1 MNYFYVG
8 ISKYPIQSLVYS
20 YDGEIE
26 EGARVFVDIR
36 GRKRLGYV
44 IGKAERPEFNVKSI
58 LEVIDKTSYID
69 EKMMLLIKESA
80 FKYMVPIGEVMDLCF
95 PPFKFKGK
103 SVKSVEA
110 GKYISL
116 KISLSDL
123 LKFKFTAEETRI
135 VEFLLE
141 NGIVEYNYIS
151 RNFSKNAMK
160 SLLDKGI
167 VILTNISGQQIVNLT
182 PVQKEVV
189 MSIISNPYKPH
200 LIHGITGSGKTEI
213 YFEIADKVVQNGK
226 KVLILVPEIIL
237 TPQLMVRTRKRFPNA
252 KVGMYHSG
260 LGSSR
265 KIEWDEAVNGN
276 LDILLGT
283 RSAVWVPIK
292 NIGLIVVDE
301 EQDESYKQYAMRP
314 YYNAVDVAKRRAE
327 IEGAIFVL
335 SSATPRI
342 ETYYRC
348 MTGSYQLHKV
358 VERTVGEIPEITVV
372 KTGGAIFSNVLI
384 SRIEQVIKKG
394 NQVFLFVPKKGF
406 ASRVQCEDCGYIFK
420 CPNCDVPM
428 TYHKIDGT
436 LKCHYCGHIEPFPS
450 TCPVCGS
457 ARIKRGG
464 VGTERVEHEI
474 SKLFPGAR
482 IKRMDREEVKDIE
495 SVESTLDGISKREY
509 DIVVGTKMITKG
521 LDFPSIGLVGVI
533 DADHSLGIPDFRSNE
548 RTFQLLSQVSGR
560 AGRGVKGEVV
570 IQTMDPA
577 NPTIKAVEKQD
588 YEAFYLS
595 EIERRRV
602 SGYPPFKELI
612 LITSESTSEK
622 EAFKN
627 IEKVR
632 SAIANG
638 PFEVLGPAE
647 SPIFKLMSKYR
658 YQLLLKCDDINE
670 SVDYLSKVIRED
682 VIGFDPVNLKVDVG
696 PYTF

>member
-8 ISKYPIQSLVYS
+8 IFKYPIQSLVYS

-26 EGARVFVDIR
+26 NGSRVFIDIR
-36 GRKRLGYV
+36 GRRHLGYV
-44 IGKAERPEFNVKSI
+44 IEKAEKPEFDVKSI
-58 LEVIDKTSYID
+58 LEVVDKTSYID
-69 EKMMLLIKESA
+69 QKMMLLIKESA
-80 FKYMVPIGEVMDLCF
+80 FKYMVPVGEVMDLCF

-103 SVKSVEA
+103 SIKAEGA
-110 GKYISL
+110 GKYVSL
-116 KISLSDL
+116 KVSLSEL
-123 LKFKFTAEETRI
+123 LKFKFTVEETKI

-141 NGIVEYNYIS
+141 NGVGEYAYIS
-151 RNFSKNAMK
+151 RNFSKNAVK
-160 SLLDKGI
+160 SLLDKG
-167 VILTNISGQQIVNLT
+167 VLTLTNVSGQQIVNLT
-182 PVQKEVV
+182 PVQRDVV
-189 MSIISNPYKPH
+189 MSILSNPSKPH

-213 YFEIADKVVQNGK
+213 YFDVADNVVKSGK

-252 KVGMYHSG
+252 RVGMYHSA

-265 KIEWDEAVNGN
+265 KIEWDEAVSGN

-283 RSAVWVPIK
+283 RSAVWVPMK

-327 IEGAIFVL
+327 IEGSIFVL

-348 MTGSYQLHKV
+348 MMGSYELHKV
-358 VERTVGEIPEITVV
+358 EERTVGEIPEITVV
-372 KTGGAIFSNVLI
+372 KTSGGIFSNLLI
-384 SRIEQVIKKG
+384 SRIDQTIKKG

-436 LKCHYCGHIEPFPS
+436 LKCHYCGHVEPLPV
-450 TCPVCGS
+450 TCPICGS
-457 ARIKRGG
+457 SKVRKGG
-464 VGTERVEHEI
+464 IGTERVEHEI
-474 SKLFPGAR
+474 ARLFPGAR
-482 IKRMDREEVKDIE
+482 VKRMDREEIKDIE

-533 DADHSLGIPDFRSNE
+533 DADHSLGMPDFRSNE

-560 AGRGVKGEVV
+560 AGRGVRGEVV

-588 YEAFYLS
+588 YESFYLS
-595 EIERRRV
+595 EIERRRA

-612 LITSESTSEK
+612 LITSENASQK
-622 EAFKN
+622 EALEN
-627 IEKVR
+627 IERFK
-632 SAIANG
+632 SLIANG

-658 YQLLLKCDDINE
+658 YQLLLKCDDIIAA
-670 SVDYLSKVIRED
+670 VDYLSKVIRAET
-682 VIGFDPVNLKVDVG
+682 IGFDPANLKIDVG
-696 PYTF
+696 PYSF